1 MNTKWFRIKLP
12 KNKSSGGDTTTI
24 FILLLGFVEFAI
36 ASIFILMIDP
46 DPKNAVLFGFS
57 FQRIVLFLLTLTSG
71 IVLLFLA
78 LQIYRGKFGS
88 RLEIQFQRHYNFWI
102 YLSFVLAL
110 GGLIVLIS
118 PVSLLG
124 IYGNYFGR
132 IRPLLVVACLFPIQ
146 FCLKWLFKEKH
157 LIDKHLLRDIL
168 VSLIILF
175 LIFCFIVITRLG
187 ITPETFT
194 WNVAGIPMSGIQ
206 FISILLITTL
216 IQGIIIKVQNSFP
229 NQSNFKIDLIICIGL
244 FLFAVFIWGNTP
256 MTKHYFSIQPQIP
269 FNQPF
274 PSSDARV
281 HDLGALSIIK
291 GWGINFGGYTDK
303 PLYMVFL
310 AVLHWFAGYD
320 YNLITQLQIFVLALI
335 GPILYLFGKSFHS
348 RFLGLLI
355 SLFILIRQRN
365 AIVLSLTIASVNPR
379 LLTTEVP
386 TLLCLIVLNW
396 LVFLWLKKHE
406 EKSLIPFA
414 IGGILGIASLIRM
427 NPLMLLPTIL
437 LYSLFVM
444 WKRKTKWLKHAMA
457 IIAGCGL
464 LIIPWLVTGTNAN
477 GQPYLLLK
485 ILDVINFRY
494 TPQGMELRTT
504 PKLALVEPFRNKN
517 NFRGIQIHSDGVE
530 PPIDIHSFPGFVINH
545 FFYNFVGGFLAL
557 PDSFIL
563 QDQTL
568 NTLAERPYW
577 EEANK
582 SNWAGEIDT
591 HQIPF
596 VIINLCLIGMG
607 IGWSWKYWKWAGIFP
622 IYFFGVYS
630 LSLGLARS
638 SGSRYLVPID
648 WVIFFYFA
656 IGITLLLNFLPKS
669 LRPQLEAEHEK
680 TINLSSEKYR
690 SSKKQYAWMIA
701 IFFFITALI
710 PIADN
715 LVPEQSILCDNNS
728 LTNIETSLIS
738 KDSIRD
744 MSFMKGEFLYP
755 IILGENLE
763 FELLTCRKTQ
773 RIEIQRTYL
782 DNFNAN
788 RAIGKMVIIGWPA
801 VSDNP
806 SGVNLVLQL
815 KNQIP

>member
-1 MNTKWFRIKLP
+1 MSTKWLRSKLP
-12 KNKSSGGDTTTI
+12 KNNPLAEDKATI
-24 FILLLGFVEFAI
+24 FLLLLGFIEFTV
-36 ASIFILMIDP
+36 ASIILLMINP
-46 DPKNAVLFGFS
+46 DPQNAVIFGYS
-57 FQRIVLFLLTLTSG
+57 LQRIVLVLIALTPGL
-71 IVLLFLA
+71 VLLFLA

-88 RLEIQFQRHYNFWI
+88 IIEIQFQRHYSFWI
-102 YLSFVLAL
+102 YFSFVLAL

-118 PVSLLG
+118 PVSMFG
-124 IYGNYFGR
+124 IFGGYFER
-132 IRPLLVVACLFPIQ
+132 IRPLLIVACLFPLQ
-146 FCLKWLFKEKH
+146 FCLKWLFKEKR
-157 LIDKHLLRDIL
+157 LIDKHLLRDISI
-168 VSLIILF
+168 SLIILF
-175 LIFCFIVITRLG
+175 LIVGFIIFSRLG
-187 ITPETFT
+187 ITPESYS
-194 WNVAGIPMSGIQ
+194 WNVAGIPMSAIQ
-206 FISILLITTL
+206 FLSILLITTI

-229 NQSNFKIDLIICIGL
+229 NHSNIKIDLIICIGL
-244 FLFAVFIWGNTP
+244 FLFAVIMWGNTP
-256 MTKHYFSIQPQIP
+256 MTKHYFSIQPQKP
-269 FNQPF
+269 FSQPF
-274 PSSDARV
+274 PFSDARV

-291 GWGINFGGYTDK
+291 GWGINFGEYTDK
-303 PLYMVFL
+303 PLYMIFL
-310 AVLHWFAGYD
+310 AILHWFAGND
-320 YNLITQLQIFVLALI
+320 YNLITQLQLFVLALI
-335 GPILYLFGKSFHS
+335 GPVLYLFGKSFHS

-365 AIVLSLTIASVNPR
+365 AIVLALTIPSVNPR

-396 LVFLWLKKHE
+396 LVFHWLNKHE

-427 NPLMLLPTIL
+427 NPLLLLPTIL

-444 WKRKTKWLKHAMA
+444 WKRKAKWLKHAIA
-457 IIAGCGL
+457 IVVGFGL
-464 LIIPWLVTGTNAN
+464 LIMPWLVTGINVN

-494 TPQGMELRTT
+494 APQGMELRAT
-504 PKLALVEPFRNKN
+504 PKLALVEPFHNKN
-517 NFRGIQIHSDGVE
+517 NFRGIQIDSDGVE

-557 PDSFIL
+557 PDSIIP

-568 NTLAERPYW
+568 STLAERPYW
-577 EEANK
+577 VEANRI
-582 SNWAGEIDT
+582 NWAGEVDT
-591 HQIPF
+591 RQIPF
-596 VIINLCLIGMG
+596 IIINLCLIGMG

-656 IGITLLLNFLPKS
+656 IGITLILNFLPKS
-669 LRPQLEAEHEK
+669 LRPQLEVEHEK

-715 LVPEQSILCDNNS
+715 LIPEQSILCDNNS

-738 KDSIRD
+738 KDSLRD

-806 SGVNLVLQL
+806 AGVNLIVQL